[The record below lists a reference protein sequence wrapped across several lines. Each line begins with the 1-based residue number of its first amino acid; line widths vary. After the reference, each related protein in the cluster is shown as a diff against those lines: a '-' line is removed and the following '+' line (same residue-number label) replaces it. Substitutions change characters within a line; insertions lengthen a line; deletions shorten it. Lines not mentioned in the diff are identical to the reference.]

1 MKHLMLAV
9 LGLFFTLVV
18 TACGAV
24 LRQEIRTEDASEK
37 EITGTYSLILY
48 GGIYAK
54 ALETVAILAKED
66 SPYTIVPYAPDFDY
80 KVIKDL
86 PAKDALAGAYNFI
99 SRNPNVTRPQ
109 LARIIDSSSGRVI
122 GYEVRPLYQPFVYGA
137 ADLLNIFYWR
147 EGDKVYVRMWVL
159 RKEER

>member
-1 MKHLMLAV
+1 MPLV
-9 LGLFFTLVV
+9 LGLFCTLVV
-18 TACGAV
+18 TACGS
-24 LRQEIRTEDASEK
+24 LLKQEIRTEDASEQ
-37 EITGTYSLILY
+37 EITGNYNVILY

-54 ALETVAILAKED
+54 ALETVAILSKED
-66 SPYTIVPYAPDFDY
+66 SPYTIVPYAPEFDY
-80 KVIKDL
+80 KIIKNL
-86 PAKDALAGAYNFI
+86 PAKDALAVAYDFI

-137 ADLLNIFYWR
+137 TDLLNIYYWR

-159 RKEER
+159 RKDER